1 MQKTTPASLLAAL
14 RQHWP
19 YYLAEAAGLAVFVV
33 FSCGTAV
40 FFNHPDAPG
49 RQWLGDNE
57 LLRRVGVA
65 LIMASVVAGVSLSAW
80 GQRSGAH
87 INPAVTVAFWQLGS
101 MRGVDAVWY
110 IAAQFIGALA
120 AGALM
125 LALLHPWYPH
135 PDVHFNITKPGP
147 PGWAVALLAEFVI
160 SGLMAGVL
168 LVALHSKR
176 LKKATP
182 WLLSGLIAVYI
193 VVETPLSGMS
203 LNPARSLGTAVVAG
217 QYPALWIYFVGPVA
231 ATWLVAV
238 LFKRFYKGE
247 PLACA
252 VVAGSDTRPSTGPYA
267 AEQPQFPD
275 PQADQK

>member
-1 MQKTTPASLLAAL
+1 MQKITWAGWLATV

-19 YYLAEAAGLAVFVV
+19 YYLAEAVGLGIFVA

-40 FFNHPDAPG
+40 FFNHPAAPG

-65 LIMASVVAGVSLSAW
+65 LIMAAVVVGVSLTTW

-101 MRGVDAVWY
+101 IKGVDAVGY
-110 IAAQFIGALA
+110 ILAQFVGAAA
-120 AGALM
+120 AGELM
-125 LALLHPWYPH
+125 LSLLRPWYPH
-135 PDVHFNITKPGP
+135 PDVQYNLTKPGP
-147 PGWAVALLAEFVI
+147 PGWAVALLAEFII
-160 SGLMAGVL
+160 SGVMAGVL
-168 LVALHSKR
+168 LVALHSQR

-182 WLLSGLIAVYI
+182 WLLAGLIGVYI
-193 VVETPLSGMS
+193 VLETPLSGMS
-203 LNPARSLGTAVVAG
+203 LNPARSLGTALAAG

-231 ATWLVAV
+231 ATWLAAL

-252 VVAGSDTRPSTGPYA
+252 AIAGCDTQPLAGPYCVCA
-267 AEQPQFPD
+267 AFLSGAQ
-275 PQADQK
+275 